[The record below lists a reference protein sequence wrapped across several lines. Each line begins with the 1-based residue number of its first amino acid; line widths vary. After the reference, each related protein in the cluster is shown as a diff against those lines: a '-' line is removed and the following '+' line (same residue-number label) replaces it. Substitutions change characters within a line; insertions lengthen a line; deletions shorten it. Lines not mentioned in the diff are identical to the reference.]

1 MLHKK
6 SAIYEIIFF
15 RAPKFLISLQQS
27 SDDILIY
34 KRRMGWFHTVC
45 HFPKLPYDNCMNA
58 AEDYNGMLPFTS
70 KGHNNNPLLINA

>member
-1 MLHKK
+1 MYNK

-15 RAPKFLISLQQS
+15 KAPHFSAADS

-45 HFPKLPYDNCMNA
+45 HFPKLPYYNYMNA

-70 KGHNNNPLLINA
+70 RGTITTPF